1 MNSTVRLLEQTLPA
15 TVHLQVTVPDE
26 HPSAAVLGT
35 ERAGTG
41 TLVDSD
47 GLVVTVNYVVLG
59 AQSVSVTLMDG
70 TSFSGDVIAQ
80 DFASG
85 IALVKIPGDGLPA
98 LALRD
103 EPGIAVGDDV
113 FILAS
118 AGDSGRRASSG
129 GVTATAL
136 FEANWEYTLDDAIY
150 TTAMNPG
157 LGGGPLLDT
166 LGRMVGVVSLNL
178 NEIGRFSLAIP
189 IMHYRDHREELLRF
203 GRRPSRPSRAWL
215 GLYCY
220 TLRNHVVVAGLLPG
234 GPAERAGVSQGDV
247 VVAIDDRPVAS
258 RKELYDQLWSHRA
271 GERVVLQV
279 YRNNEVMSL
288 DVSSENVEEFFA

>member
-70 TSFSGDVIAQ
+70 TSFSGDVIAR